1 MPTYVYRCRDC
12 DTRLEAFQKITE
24 DPLTTCESCGGSINR
39 VLQPV
44 GVVFKGTGFYVTDYK
59 RKENGGSGSSADSS
73 GSPSETKETKPA
85 TEKTEKTEKAEK
97 KEAAPAAA

>member
-1 MPTYVYRCRDC
+1 M
-12 DTRLEAFQKITE
+12 EAFQKITE

-59 RKENGGSGSSADSS
+59 RKENGSHTGSDSGSTHSD
-73 GSPSETKETKPA
+73 TKETRPA
-85 TEKTEKTEKAEK
+85 AEKSDTPAKVEK
-97 KEAAPAAA
+97 KEAAPASA

>member
-59 RKENGGSGSSADSS
+59 RKENGSNGTSADSKDS
-73 GSPSETKETKPA
+73 SSETKETKPA
-85 TEKTEKTEKAEK
+85 TEKTDKAEK

>member
-24 DPLTTCESCGGSINR
+24 DPLTACESCGGSINR

-44 GVVFKGTGFYVTDYK
+44 GVVFKGSGFYVTDYK
-59 RKENGGSGSSADSS
+59 RKENGSNGTSADSADS
-73 GSPSETKETKPA
+73 KSEAKETKPA
-85 TEKTEKTEKAEK
+85 TEKTDKAEK